1 MSLQNQIPSPP
12 QIPKIRVV
20 VRKRPLSVKEFSKG
34 QEDIIQISEKRN
46 VTVKETKTK
55 INLEKYIEEH
65 NFTFDI
71 AYDEQTTNEII
82 YLECLRPMIQ
92 SAFLSKS
99 KITCFAYG
107 QTGSG
112 KTFTM
117 MGQGQNCP
125 GLYLFASYDIFNII
139 ETNDSF
145 KNLQIYSSFYE
156 IYSGK
161 LFDLLNNRKT
171 LIAREDAKQNINI
184 VGLTEKKVVNL
195 QGLMNL
201 IESGEKARTVG
212 VTGANSDSSRS
223 HGVLQIR
230 IVNPVNDS
238 LHGKITF
245 VDLAGSEREADK
257 IDVDKKT
264 RIDGAE
270 INKSLLALKEC
281 IRALDMDKKHAPFRG
296 SKLTLVLRDSFI
308 GANCK
313 TLMIANIS
321 PSSSSADHT
330 LNTLR
335 YADRVKELKSKDV
348 SIGAGNVNLNYM
360 SNNSTN
366 SNPNNQKPKVNPQV
380 LIANLLNNASENN
393 GKENLNQNGQE
404 QIYKQVVCLRPKGSI
419 LSNSVNGNNIE
430 DSEMSSENIVDEIK
444 KKHEK
449 ILNEIIK
456 EEESCVMTHKQH
468 VDSMVEMLK
477 IEMEEINNMQK
488 PNSDIVSYIQRT
500 KQIFTQQMQQIQ
512 FMNSKLDK
520 FHQLLIEE
528 DQLANQIN
536 IENNNQTN
544 NNINSTTSNIF
555 SLTEN
560 QDDILI

>member
-1 MSLQNQIPSPP
+1 MSLQNQFPSPL

-20 VRKRPLSVKEFSKG
+20 VRKRPLSAKEFSKG
-34 QEDIIQISEKRN
+34 QEDIIQISEKKN

-195 QGLMNL
+195 QGLMTL

-366 SNPNNQKPKVNPQV
+366 SSINNQKPKVNPQV

-419 LSNSVNGNNIE
+419 LSNSVNENIIE
-430 DSEMSSENIVDEIK
+430 DREMSSENNVDEIK

-456 EEESCVMTHKQH
+456 EEENCVMTHKQH

-500 KQIFTQQMQQIQ
+500 KQIFNQQIQQIQ
-512 FMNSKLDK
+512 FMNSKLDQ

>member
-1 MSLQNQIPSPP
+1 MSLQNQFPSPL

-20 VRKRPLSVKEFSKG
+20 VRKRPLSAKEFSKG
-34 QEDIIQISEKRN
+34 QEDIIQISEKKN

-195 QGLMNL
+195 QGLMTL

-366 SNPNNQKPKVNPQV
+366 SSINNQKPKVNPQV

-419 LSNSVNGNNIE
+419 LSNSVNENIIE
-430 DSEMSSENIVDEIK
+430 DSEMSSENNVDEIQ

-456 EEESCVMTHKQH
+456 EEENCVMTHKQH

-500 KQIFTQQMQQIQ
+500 KQIFNQQIQQIQ
-512 FMNSKLDK
+512 FMNSKLDQ

>member
-1 MSLQNQIPSPP
+1 MSLQNQFPSPL

-20 VRKRPLSVKEFSKG
+20 VRKRPLSAKEFSQG
-34 QEDIIQISEKRN
+34 QEDIIQISEKKN

-195 QGLMNL
+195 QGLMTL

-366 SNPNNQKPKVNPQV
+366 SSINNQKPKVNPQV

-419 LSNSVNGNNIE
+419 LSNSVNENIIE
-430 DSEMSSENIVDEIK
+430 DSEMSSENNVDEIK

-456 EEESCVMTHKQH
+456 EEENCVMTHKQH

-500 KQIFTQQMQQIQ
+500 KQIFNQQIQQIQ
-512 FMNSKLDK
+512 FMNSKLDQ

>member
-456 EEESCVMTHKQH
+456 EEESCVITHKQH

>member
-1 MSLQNQIPSPP
+1 MSLQNQFPSPL

-20 VRKRPLSVKEFSKG
+20 VRKRPLSAKEFSKG
-34 QEDIIQISEKRN
+34 QEDIIQISEKKN

-195 QGLMNL
+195 QGLMTL

-270 INKSLLALKEC
+270 INKSLLAS
-281 IRALDMDKKHAPFRG
+281 I
-296 SKLTLVLRDSFI
+296 VSF
-308 GANCK
+308 
-313 TLMIANIS
+313 
-321 PSSSSADHT
+321 SSSFLA
-330 LNTLR
+330 
-335 YADRVKELKSKDV
+335 
-348 SIGAGNVNLNYM
+348 
-360 SNNSTN
+360 
-366 SNPNNQKPKVNPQV
+366 
-380 LIANLLNNASENN
+380 
-393 GKENLNQNGQE
+393 
-404 QIYKQVVCLRPKGSI
+404 
-419 LSNSVNGNNIE
+419 
-430 DSEMSSENIVDEIK
+430 
-444 KKHEK
+444 
-449 ILNEIIK
+449 
-456 EEESCVMTHKQH
+456 
-468 VDSMVEMLK
+468 
-477 IEMEEINNMQK
+477 
-488 PNSDIVSYIQRT
+488 
-500 KQIFTQQMQQIQ
+500 
-512 FMNSKLDK
+512 
-520 FHQLLIEE
+520 FH
-528 DQLANQIN
+528 AC
-536 IENNNQTN
+536 
-544 NNINSTTSNIF
+544 
-555 SLTEN
+555 
-560 QDDILI
+560 

>member
-366 SNPNNQKPKVNPQV
+366 SNSNNQKPKVNPQV

-456 EEESCVMTHKQH
+456 EEESCVITHKQH

>member
-1 MSLQNQIPSPP
+1 MSQLNQFPSTV

-20 VRKRPLSVKEFSKG
+20 VRKRPLSTKEFSKG
-34 QEDIIQISEKRN
+34 QEDIIQISDKRN
-46 VTVKETKTK
+46 VTVKETKAK
-55 INLEKYIEEH
+55 INLEKYIDEH

-71 AYDEQTTNEII
+71 AYNEQTTNEII

-92 SAFLSKS
+92 SAFASKS

-112 KTFTM
+112 KTYTM
-117 MGQGQNCP
+117 MGQGPNCP

-139 ETNDSF
+139 ETNECY

-308 GANCK
+308 GSNCK

-360 SNNSTN
+360 SNYSTN
-366 SNPNNQKPKVNPQV
+366 NSNNTQKPKVNPQV

-404 QIYKQVVCLRPKGSI
+404 QIYKQVVCVRPKSSI

-430 DSEMSSENIVDEIK
+430 DSEMNGENMIDEIK

-456 EEESCVMTHKQH
+456 EEENCVMSHKQH

-488 PNSDIVSYIQRT
+488 PNSDILSYIQRT
-500 KQIFTQQMQQIQ
+500 KQIFNQQMNQIE
-512 FMNSKLDK
+512 FMNKKLDQ

-536 IENNNQTN
+536 TDNNNQTN
-544 NNINSTTSNIF
+544 SNMNNTTNNIF
-555 SLTEN
+555 SLTDT

>member
-366 SNPNNQKPKVNPQV
+366 SNSNNQKPKVNPQV

-430 DSEMSSENIVDEIK
+430 DSEMTGENIVDEIK

-456 EEESCVMTHKQH
+456 EEESCVITHKQH

>member
-430 DSEMSSENIVDEIK
+430 DSEMTGENIVDEIK

-456 EEESCVMTHKQH
+456 EEESCVITHKQH